1 MESYISEIKSLLA
14 QARQKAY
21 SAINS
26 AMIEAYWNIGRRIVK
41 EEQSGA
47 DRAEYGK
54 QIIETISKELT
65 KEFGKGFSARNI
77 RNFRQ
82 FYITFPELEIRNTLF
97 SKLSWS
103 HFQRVLKVSNENARM
118 YYLQEAAKNTW
129 SVRTLD
135 RNISTLYYD
144 RLLASTDK
152 DVVKKEKV
160 DE

>member
-1 MESYISEIKSLLA
+1 MNYIIEIKSILT

-26 AMIEAYWNIGRRIVK
+26 AMVEAYWNIGKRIVE
-41 EEQSGA
+41 EEQNGA

-54 QIIETISKELT
+54 QIIQTISNELT
-65 KEFGKGFSARNI
+65 KEFGKGFGERTI

-82 FYITFPELEIRNTLF
+82 FYLTFPKLEIRKTPF

-118 YYLQEAAKNTW
+118 YYLKEA
-129 SVRTLD
+129 
-135 RNISTLYYD
+135 
-144 RLLASTDK
+144 
-152 DVVKKEKV
+152 
-160 DE
+160 

>member
-1 MESYISEIKSLLA
+1 MENYISEIKSLLA

-26 AMIEAYWNIGRRIVK
+26 AMVEAYWNIGKRIVE
-41 EEQSGA
+41 EEQNGA

-82 FYITFPELEIRNTLF
+82 FYITFPELEIRKTLF

-103 HFQRVLKVSNENARM
+103 HFQRVLKVSNKNARM